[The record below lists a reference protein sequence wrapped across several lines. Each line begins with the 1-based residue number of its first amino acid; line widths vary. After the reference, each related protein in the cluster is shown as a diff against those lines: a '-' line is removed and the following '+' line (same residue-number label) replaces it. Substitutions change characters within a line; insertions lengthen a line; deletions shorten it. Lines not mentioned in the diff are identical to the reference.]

1 MSIVDKANASA
12 APMPAASSVFITLMP
27 IMGVVFVAF
36 FVIGLH
42 CRFCRCTSIKN
53 SASAHSP
60 WGCHRQSIR
69 RLAFLPRVV
78 GPHL

>member
-27 IMGVVFVAF
+27 IMGAVFVAF
-36 FVIGLH
+36 FVIGLALPVLPLH
-42 CRFCRCTSIKN
+42 VHQELGFGTFTIGLVTGSRFA
-53 SASAHSP
+53 ASL
-60 WGCHRQSIR
+60 
-69 RLAFLPRVV
+69 LARVV